1 MTPLFSKVALPLAA
15 VVLGATAAAAQG
27 VPTLNLTAVCRPL
40 GDNDFSMQID
50 TQRCMR
56 SENEA
61 RDKLAKDW
69 SKYKASDRSLCTETA
84 KLGGMESYVQL
95 ITCLE
100 LQVDV
105 EKGRDRAAASARSTG
120 GSPMRTRPAGLP
132 EKSVTPA
139 D

>member
-1 MTPLFSKVALPLAA
+1 MTPIFTKAALALTV
-15 VVLGATAAAAQG
+15 VVLGATGAAAQGG

-61 RDKLAKDW
+61 RAKLVQDW
-69 SKYKASDRSLCTETA
+69 SKYKASDRTLCTETA

-100 LQVDV
+100 LQQDV
-105 EKGRDRAAASARSTG
+105 VRGRDAAANGTA
-120 GSPMRTRPAGLP
+120 GSPMLTRPAGLP
-132 EKSVTPA
+132 EGSSPLA